1 MKKGGARPCFCQR
14 ALAPPQ
20 NKDCCY
26 RPLGSHICNPTSGP
40 QTQSRRVSAWET
52 SSVLPSV
59 LRPLQVRGPV
69 FSARRSTTRTA
80 RRGRPS
86 RPFRALSDRLAG
98 PLEMPQL
105 SAGLYRLSGLS
116 YSPIS
121 GTLLSPFC
129 RGSRVTWRKI
139 ESLTAKRL
147 VPPNVRSAIRH
158 LPTPPRATNEPSIA

>member
-26 RPLGSHICNPTSGP
+26 RPVGSHICNRTPDR
-40 QTQSRRVSAWET
+40 QTQSRRVSSGEK
-52 SSVLPSV
+52 SSVLP
-59 LRPLQVRGPV
+59 QVVRSLPIRGSV
-69 FSARRSTTRTA
+69 FSARRSTTRAA

-98 PLEMPQL
+98 PLEMQQL
-105 SAGLYRLSGLS
+105 SAGLYRLSRLS

-139 ESLTAKRL
+139 ERLTAKRL
-147 VPPNVRSAIRH
+147 VPANVRSAIRH
-158 LPTPPRATNEPSIA
+158 LRRPPRATNEPSIA